1 LNRRSSGA
9 PSRSSSN
16 PYGRVRPGD
25 VQSSPAARGRARYPQ
40 GAGAHAHA
48 GTRTAPAGPGRVV
61 GIVVL
66 AALAALVA
74 FSLYTVW
81 NTWFRYD
88 DAADFQGTWTSS
100 EGATVTID
108 GSQIRLSDDVAYS
121 YTLDTQAK
129 TITFTFGTS
138 EGHASYRFNENRTR
152 IVLDEDAGTDWPVVL
167 HLQKDDVLDAAS
179 DEVPSGV
186 TVLARSGD

>member
-1 LNRRSSGA
+1 M
-9 PSRSSSN
+9 
-16 PYGRVRPGD
+16 RPGD

-48 GTRTAPAGPGRVV
+48 GTRTAPAGPGRVPRMPERRRHPVRRVV

-108 GSQIRLSDDVAYS
+108 GNQIHLSDDVAYS

-152 IVLDEDAGTDWPVVL
+152 VVLDEDSGTDWPVVL
-167 HLQKDDVLDAAS
+167 HLQKDDVLDAAP

>member
-1 LNRRSSGA
+1 MW
-9 PSRSSSN
+9 P
-16 PYGRVRPGD
+16 
-25 VQSSPAARGRARYPQ
+25 
-40 GAGAHAHA
+40 
-48 GTRTAPAGPGRVV
+48 
-61 GIVVL
+61 
-66 AALAALVA
+66 
-74 FSLYTVW
+74 SLYTVW
-81 NTWFRYD
+81 EHLVPLRRRGR
-88 DAADFQGTWTSS
+88 FQGTWTSS

-186 TVLARSGD
+186 TVLARNGD